1 MERKG
6 FSSNFGMIMAAV
18 GSAVGLGNIW
28 IFPYIVGT
36 NGGGAF
42 LLAYILIC
50 IVIGVPILASEMLIG
65 RRTRTD
71 SVDCFKK
78 LAPRKKWYIS
88 GIIAVIAFFLILSFI
103 PSWPDGPWNIL

>member
-28 IFPYIVGT
+28 RFPYIVGT

-42 LLAYILIC
+42 LLIYILIC
-50 IVIGVPILASEMLIG
+50 VVIGVPILMSEILIG
-65 RRTRTD
+65 RRAKCD
-71 SVDCFKK
+71 SVDSFKK
-78 LAPRKKWYIS
+78 LAPGKKWYIS
-88 GIIAVIAFFLILSFI
+88 GIIAVIASFLILLCC
-103 PSWPDGPWNIL
+103 SWLVFGIYR